1 VGILPRVWRADDSG
15 CPKDAEEGN
24 VVTRAPQSSRTP
36 RRHEARACV
45 RGTRPS
51 LGPSTRA
58 RQSSLCTA
66 APRGVF
72 VVRRSIRHHGWAN
85 PREREEPAL
94 GSFGRAQRGS
104 PRVTALAREKAW
116 HVRKGRR
123 SRPPSLRGSRARV
136 WLPARRCTLQKS
148 AGDVWP
154 RISSANA
161 LQKER
166 SGSSERGPSSERWLA
181 GQTVGSR
188 VGRRGSRESAS
199 PLRRARIGARP
210 TVARERHQRQQ
221 HRQKRC
227 SCRGTG
233 VVMATGSYEGYLLM
247 EGTPGHHEAS
257 SFTRGAHGWS
267 WRSSAPSDP
276 CLLAKSR
283 RPRSPC
289 SSREGE

>member
-1 VGILPRVWRADDSG
+1 MLR
-15 CPKDAEEGN
+15 E
-24 VVTRAPQSSRTP
+24 
-36 RRHEARACV
+36 
-45 RGTRPS
+45 TRPS

-58 RQSSLCTA
+58 RQSSLT
-66 APRGVF
+66 RGGQTSRGEAF
-72 VVRRSIRHHGWAN
+72 VSASR
-85 PREREEPAL
+85 L
-94 GSFGRAQRGS
+94 GKPTQVGGTSTGVGRAGVARLAACHRFAEKSEELRG
-104 PRVTALAREKAW
+104 TREKE
-116 HVRKGRR
+116 GGQGL
-123 SRPPSLRGSRARV
+123 RPCEETRV
-136 WLPARRCTLQKS
+136 PVELVARRVSLQKS